1 MSAVV
6 VEVTFESADGARWR
20 AVGGGETL
28 ESALAFARASTPERF
43 RRVVAVSELYGD

>member
-1 MSAVV
+1 MAAVV

-28 ESALAFARASTPERF
+28 ESAVAFARASTPECYRL
-43 RRVVAVSELYGD
+43 VVAVADLYGD